1 MINFHSL
8 VSGFALSGKREI
20 KKWLTNVIT
29 DHGKSLGQID
39 FIFCSDEYIL
49 EINREHLNHD
59 YYTDVITFD
68 YSEEEKLSS
77 GDIFISIDSVSENAK
92 ECNIA
97 IRDELER
104 VMVHGVLHLL
114 GYVDGTEEEKQLMR
128 SKEDHYLIKLAH

>member
-8 VSGFALSGKREI
+8 VSGFTLDRKREI
-20 KKWLTNVIT
+20 KKWLTSVIT
-29 DHGKSLGQID
+29 EHGKISGQID

-59 YYTDVITFD
+59 YYTDIITFD
-68 YSEEEKLSS
+68 YSEDENIIS

-92 ECNIA
+92 GLNLA
-97 IRDELER
+97 LRNELER

-114 GYVDGTEEEKQLMR
+114 GYVDGTEGEKQLMR
-128 SKEDHYLIKLAH
+128 SKEDQFLIKLHS